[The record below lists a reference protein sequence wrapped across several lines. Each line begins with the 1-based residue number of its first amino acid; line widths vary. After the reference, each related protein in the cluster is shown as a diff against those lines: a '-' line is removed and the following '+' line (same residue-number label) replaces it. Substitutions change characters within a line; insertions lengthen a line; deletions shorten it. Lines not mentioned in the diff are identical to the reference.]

1 MRKTRRTVPGNRE
14 KSVLDIYFT
23 ELRRIPLLSRE
34 QEKTCAARARDGD
47 REAKDVLIRS
57 NLRFVVQVAK
67 KYKNCGLPLS
77 DLISEGTIGLMNAVD
92 RYDVD
97 RGYHFISYAVWWIHQ
112 AILKAISQKAPLIR
126 LPINK
131 AAEVSRIKK
140 MIDARE
146 EQSGKHNVLRGV
158 AKAAGKDM
166 RSMEQLLS
174 ISQHHLSL
182 DKEVNHEEDP
192 SPLKE
197 LVADPAGKDPQAEV
211 VERALSEEISR
222 VLDTLSEREAE
233 VIKDRYGLEDRLP
246 LSLKQ
251 IGERYKL
258 SKERVR
264 QLQIRA
270 LTKLKEPSRNA
281 RLRNYA
287 R

>member
-1 MRKTRRTVPGNRE
+1 MKEPRKQTPRSRE
-14 KSVLDIYFT
+14 KSVLDMYFD

-34 QEKTCAARARDGD
+34 EEKSYATRAREGD
-47 REAKDVLIRS
+47 QEAKDMLIRS

-67 KYKNCGLPLS
+67 KYKGCGLPLS

-112 AILKAISQKAPLIR
+112 AILKAISQKAPMIR
-126 LPINK
+126 LPLNK
-131 AAEVSRIKK
+131 AAEVTRLKK
-140 MIDARE
+140 MIDDRE
-146 EQSGKHNVLRGV
+146 DRMGQGKILRGV
-158 AKAAGKDM
+158 AEASGRDVK
-166 RSMEQLLS
+166 SVEHLLNVS
-174 ISQHHLSL
+174 RHHVSL

-197 LVADPAGKDPQAEV
+197 FIPDLAGKDPETEV
-211 VERALSEEISR
+211 VDHALTEEIGK

-233 VIKDRYGLEDRLP
+233 VIKDRYGLEDRQP
-246 LSLKQ
+246 LSLKE
-251 IGERYKL
+251 IGERYNV

-270 LTKLKEPSRNA
+270 LKKLRDPSRNA